1 MLPMTMSRQLLGL
14 AGWLL
19 LAFAVAALGAVASVN
34 AASYYGSLA
43 QPSWAP
49 PSWLFGPVWSVL
61 YLLMGIA
68 AWLVWRRGGWSNAPV
83 ALGLFIVQL
92 ALNALWSWL
101 FFAWHQGALAFV
113 DIVVLWLAIV
123 ATTIAFWRQRP
134 LAGVLLLPYLA
145 WVSFAAVLGLHR
157 VADESA
163 GAVGDR
169 SRQVS
174 AAGKSLST

>member
-1 MLPMTMSRQLLGL
+1 MPSMKTSRQLLGL

-19 LAFAVAALGAVASVN
+19 LAFAVAALGGLASVH

-49 PSWLFGPVWSVL
+49 PAWLFGPVWSAL

-68 AWLVWRRGGWSNAPV
+68 AWLVWRCGGWSGASAALVLFV
-83 ALGLFIVQL
+83 AQL

-113 DIVVLWLAIV
+113 DIVLLWLAIV
-123 ATTIAFWRQRP
+123 ATTIAFWRHSA
-134 LAGVLLLPYLA
+134 LAGALLLPYLA
-145 WVSFAAVLGLHR
+145 WVSFAGVLCFTVWRMNPQAL
-157 VADESA
+157 
-163 GAVGDR
+163 
-169 SRQVS
+169 
-174 AAGKSLST
+174 

>member
-1 MLPMTMSRQLLGL
+1 MTSMSLKRQLLGL

-19 LAFAVAALGAVASVN
+19 LSFAVAALGAIASVN

-49 PSWLFGPVWSVL
+49 PAWVFGPVWSAL
-61 YLLMGIA
+61 YLMMGVA
-68 AWLVWRRGGWSNAPV
+68 AWLVWRRGGWSTAPV
-83 ALGLFIVQL
+83 ALWLFVVQL

-123 ATTIAFWRQRP
+123 ATMVAFWRQRAW
-134 LAGVLLLPYLA
+134 AGVLLLPYLG
-145 WVSFAAVLGLHR
+145 WVSFAALLCFTVWRLNPQAL
-157 VADESA
+157 
-163 GAVGDR
+163 
-169 SRQVS
+169 
-174 AAGKSLST
+174 